1 MCVAEQK
8 KKEHRGKMQATEWQV
23 EFQINNLQ
31 LRRVAMHSIIWWVGA
46 IVIVIA
52 VLSFL
57 A

>member
-8 KKEHRGKMQATEWQV
+8 KKEHRGKMQAIEWQV